1 VPTTTLNYAALT
13 EPYNRAEG
21 QALAATLRASGPTGR
36 KYVGMGVAV
45 DVIGSIAFAAV
56 VLVMLPI
63 TIGGFVNYAQHPD
76 RIDLSL
82 PLTTLAVVVFSA
94 AFLWWLLHRYLRR
107 LGTPEIWWRLDRF
120 ARANGLAFAPWSPD
134 PQFPSAL
141 FDAGPGAAAYN
152 HLRRDGEQFFNI
164 GNLYYQSGRAGME
177 TFDQRWGFV
186 AVYLEQEW
194 PPLLL
199 DAKANNRLGNTGLN
213 VRISQSQP
221 TPVTWQGSEDY
232 VLWSREAD
240 IDRAEQAFTDDL
252 IGALVTAKGTYDAH
266 IDGRWLYFYS
276 RSAFEMTDPA
286 LLAELFGLVDI
297 VRTARL

>member
-1 VPTTTLNYAALT
+1 MPNTTLDYTALT

-21 QALAATLRASGPTGR
+21 QALAAQLRASGPTGR

-45 DVIGSIAFAAV
+45 DVIGSIAFGAAV
-56 VLVMLPI
+56 IVMLPI
-63 TIGGFVNYAQHPD
+63 TIGLFVNYAQHPD
-76 RIDLSL
+76 RLDLSL

-94 AFLWWLLHRYLRR
+94 VFLWWLLRRYVKR
-107 LGTPEIWWRLDRF
+107 LGSPEIWWRLDRF

-152 HLRRDGEQFFNI
+152 HLRRDGEQFVNI
-164 GNLYYQSGRAGME
+164 GNLYYQSGRTGME

-194 PPLLL
+194 PALLL

-213 VRISQSQP
+213 VRIAQSQP
-221 TPVTWQGSEDY
+221 TPVSWQGSTDF
-232 VLWSREAD
+232 VLWARDED
-240 IDRAEQAFTDDL
+240 IDRAQVAFNDEL
-252 IGALVTAKGTYDAH
+252 IGALVAADGTYDAH

-276 RSAFEMTDPA
+276 RTPFEMTDQSQ
-286 LLAELFGLVDI
+286 LAELFHLVDV
-297 VRTARL
+297 VRAAKL